1 MSANLE
7 TQTKAIVTIAEMA
20 RMLGLSRAR
29 LYQLQRSGSL
39 PSPLYHIT
47 THRPVYVE
55 EQQLICLE
63 VRKRNCGIDGRPI
76 LFYTHRFPAPAKV
89 RAIKVATNKNKD
101 ISGLIDGLNSLGLTT
116 ATAAQV
122 EQTTKDLFPNG
133 TSGIIQSEVLRA
145 VFLHL
150 KRNNSGDNVGR

>member
-29 LYQLQRSGSL
+29 LYQLQRSCSL
-39 PSPLYHIT
+39 PSPVYDIT

-55 EQQLICLE
+55 EQQRICLE
-63 VRKRNCGIDGRPI
+63 VRRRNCGIDGKPI
-76 LFYTHRFPAPAKV
+76 LFYAHRSPAPAKA
-89 RAIKVATNKNKD
+89 RPIKIAPKSNRD
-101 ISGLIDGLNSLGLTT
+101 ISGLVEGLNALGLTT
-116 ATAAQV
+116 TTAAQIEKV
-122 EQTTKDLFPNG
+122 TKELFPNG
-133 TSGIIQSEVLRA
+133 TGGIIQSEVLRA

-150 KRNNSGDNVGR
+150 KRNNSVDNVGR